1 MVSNLGRVATYTKSL
16 EGDGE
21 LVKPIGGNGIK
32 VTIRVKDESVRYMLH
47 RMIAETFVKPT
58 NKTQKSVIHLNHNKK
73 DNKANNLNGQVLKNS
88 PQLQ

>member
-21 LVKPIGGNGIK
+21 LVKPIGGNGMAK

-47 RMIAETFVKPT
+47 RMIAETFVKPL
-58 NKTQKSVIHLNHNKK
+58 NKTQKALFILTIIKK
-73 DNKANNLNGQVLKNS
+73 IIK
-88 PQLQ
+88 PII